1 MMKLW
6 LRKMFDDSQCSV
18 VSVSWW
24 WWWSRWH
31 SQVMSCLLL
40 LPTLNNCIAGPLGGM
55 SWMIIFKKIESV
67 SLDPSIFS
75 LVICSSQTMI
85 VVVYLI
91 LFPSQSILKCFLT
104 FGENWNN
111 YHQSASSWSN
121 KSWQS
126 INRKLKIVQHWTDCQ
141 FSTKQVIF
149 VNTNNIVEFSMLT
162 FALWSHVVDTLKLST
177 GLNKF
182 HNFNF
187 FVGRP
192 AGAPGV

>member
-1 MMKLW
+1 MCFT
-6 LRKMFDDSQCSV
+6 R
-18 VSVSWW
+18 
-24 WWWSRWH
+24 
-31 SQVMSCLLL
+31 
-40 LPTLNNCIAGPLGGM
+40 P
-55 SWMIIFKKIESV
+55 EY
-67 SLDPSIFS
+67 IFS
-75 LVICSSQTMI
+75 LFVGSSPTMI

-91 LFPSQSILKCFLT
+91 LFPSQSIVKYFLT
-104 FGENWNN
+104 LRENWNN

-192 AGAPGV
+192 DWCARSIIKPVTFTTVFYSSLALRTIIKTILLQHLPVLHTLNITFSN